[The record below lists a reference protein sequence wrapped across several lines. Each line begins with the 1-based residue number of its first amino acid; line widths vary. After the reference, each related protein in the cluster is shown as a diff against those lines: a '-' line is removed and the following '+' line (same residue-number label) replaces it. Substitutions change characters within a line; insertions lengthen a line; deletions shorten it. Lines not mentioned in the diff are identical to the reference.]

1 MIWKDQAVKWKIKRI
16 SKYKAPHHTDKIIL
30 TTHPLWYTL
39 EICCCH
45 SGILKPC
52 KLLDANTSSGLKMA
66 KNPKKLL
73 GIARK
78 KREPAIQKVSK
89 LLYILTVTWPQ
100 LENCEAFV
108 SPFDKCI
115 VELKKKK
122 IENSHKVGQQ
132 YKISSECWK
141 IKQTGIF

>member
-1 MIWKDQAVKWKIKRI
+1 MIRNDQAVKWKIKRI

-30 TTHPLWYTL
+30 TIHPLWNTL

-52 KLLDANTSSGLKMA
+52 KLLDANISSGLKMA

-78 KREPAIQKVSK
+78 KREPAVQKLSK
-89 LLYILTVTWPQ
+89 LLYLLTVNVTPTWKLGSFCLSIWQMYSWTEKNKYRKQPQ
-100 LENCEAFV
+100 SRPMVQNIFRM
-108 SPFDKCI
+108 
-115 VELKKKK
+115 LKD
-122 IENSHKVGQQ
+122 
-132 YKISSECWK
+132 
-141 IKQTGIF
+141 